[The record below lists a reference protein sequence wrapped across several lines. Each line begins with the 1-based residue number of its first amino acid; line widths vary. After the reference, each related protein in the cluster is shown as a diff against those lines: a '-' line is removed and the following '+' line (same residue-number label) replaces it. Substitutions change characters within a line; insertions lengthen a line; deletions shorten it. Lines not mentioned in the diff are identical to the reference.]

1 MSSARC
7 VQRQLLALVAV
18 IACLASPSLRAGAIA
33 NPDLVTKMYLD
44 IKGIGGDVTDPG
56 FEGQIAVVSYSVT
69 ATGGAGEMSLIKP
82 IDSSSPALLLL
93 ATTGNYLR
101 SATLSVVQTVNGT
114 VTSSM
119 KIDMRTVLVAGV
131 AAGSDTEAVTLSFQG
146 SKVTTRNG
154 GIIDTDPVTDIY
166 LDIKGIAGDV
176 TDPGFE
182 GQIAVLSYSVTATSG
197 PGEMS
202 LVKYI
207 DSSSAGLLGLAT
219 SGTPL
224 KAARVT
230 VVQTVNG
237 ALYSKTTIDLRDVL
251 ITSVVAGSG
260 TESITL
266 SFQRMKIT
274 Q

>member
-1 MSSARC
+1 
-7 VQRQLLALVAV
+7 
-18 IACLASPSLRAGAIA
+18 
-33 NPDLVTKMYLD
+33 
-44 IKGIGGDVTDPG
+44 
-56 FEGQIAVVSYSVT
+56 
-69 ATGGAGEMSLIKP
+69 
-82 IDSSSPALLLL
+82 
-93 ATTGNYLR
+93 
-101 SATLSVVQTVNGT
+101 
-114 VTSSM
+114 
-119 KIDMRTVLVAGV
+119 
-131 AAGSDTEAVTLSFQG
+131 
-146 SKVTTRNG
+146 
-154 GIIDTDPVTDIY
+154 
-166 LDIKGIAGDV
+166 
-176 TDPGFE
+176 
-182 GQIAVLSYSVTATSG
+182 VTATSG